1 MQAMRYI
8 LSCIAALEL
17 LEQEW
22 LLYIGFSDEA
32 SLQGLN
38 RK

>member
-1 MQAMRYI
+1 MQAMRYV

-17 LEQEW
+17 LEQES
-22 LLYIGFSDEA
+22 LLYVGCSDEA

>member
-1 MQAMRYI
+1 MKAMRYVP
-8 LSCIAALEL
+8 SCIAALEL
-17 LEQEW
+17 LERES
-22 LLYIGFSDEA
+22 LLYIRFSDEA